1 MKRKILVV
9 EDNQDCREL
18 MVIQLRRLGYST
30 VETESGA
37 KAIQKA
43 LTENPDLILMDLGL
57 PGLDGTEATFWLKGD
72 PRTKHIPIVVHT
84 AWQDDARRQKVLAAG
99 AEKILTKPVPPKL
112 FESVLKELV
121 ESATLEADIQR

>member
-1 MKRKILVV
+1 MKPKILVV
-9 EDNQDCREL
+9 EDNQDCREML
-18 MVIQLRRLGYST
+18 IIQLRRMGYAT

-84 AWQDDARRQKVLAAG
+84 AWQNDVRRQKLLTAG

-112 FESVLKELV
+112 FESVVKEFV
-121 ESATLEADIQR
+121 GSTKFEADV